1 MVSTMLRLRS
11 VVDELNQNELDQR
24 GLSLR
29 VVYDETKYISSAID
43 LVQQNIWIGGMLAFT
58 ILMLFSEFFTNAHY
72 FCGYS
77 RFSDW
82 NFRCD
87 CWACP

>member
-24 GLSLR
+24 GLTLR

-43 LVQQNIWIGGMLAFT
+43 LVQQNIWIGGIWPLLFNAF
-58 ILMLFSEFFTNAHY
+58 FRFFANSHY
-72 FCGYS
+72 FRSYS
-77 RFSDW
+77 CVSDW
-82 NFRCD
+82 NLSL
-87 CWACP
+87 